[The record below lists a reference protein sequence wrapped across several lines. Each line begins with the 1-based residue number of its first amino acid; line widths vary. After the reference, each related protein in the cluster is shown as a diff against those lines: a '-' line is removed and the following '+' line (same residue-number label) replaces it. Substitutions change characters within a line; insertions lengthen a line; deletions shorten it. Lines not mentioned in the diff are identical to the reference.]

1 MNSNQKKSNWIFL
14 CAVLQL
20 ASGLQGFAA
29 GPLPPRTP
37 AAVHFPVSGEGMED
51 PKMRKEAVDQ
61 LRQTEKDRRENVHAW
76 GQQLGLP
83 LREVRPDGGG
93 RELMDV
99 DGEQPLYY
107 ATCNANAGIS
117 SGANRLWVAPYGV
130 TGGRGVIGLWDGSS
144 ARTTHREFD
153 GRVTA
158 MDGSSATYDHS
169 THVAGTLCASGVVT
183 SAKGMAPGAQ
193 VDSYD
198 WNNDTSEMTERG
210 ASYPGERNAGTNML
224 YLSSHSYGYTAG
236 WYYTASTPTW
246 IWYGSGTTA
255 TGIEDDFGKYS
266 SYTRDVDA
274 LTYSLPYYLPFWA
287 AGNDRTDNP
296 SAGSSVYL
304 SPTTTT
310 INYYDAASHPGGDGT
325 YRGGY
330 DTISFHALAKNVVTI
345 GAVGDAVSGGV
356 RSLAG
361 ATMQSFS
368 SWGPT
373 DDGRIKPDLVANG
386 ASLYS
391 TSYSSDSAYT
401 TMSGTSMATPSAAG
415 TAHLLGN
422 LFSVLFTNQF
432 MRASTLKA
440 LLIHTADDL
449 GLAGPD
455 YQYGWGLINAT
466 NAAVLLRAYKT
477 TSGARQITEDHLST
491 SRTAVQIAF
500 VWDGVSPIKATLC
513 WTDPAGAS
521 TTSGDSRTARLVNNL
536 DLRVI
541 GPSGTVYQP
550 WVMPFVGL
558 WTTNAM
564 SAAATTGSN
573 YTDNVEQV
581 LVSSPGVAGTYTARV
596 TYAGTLTNGDQ
607 PFSLILSGSATNVTL
622 SAPQITG
629 ASARGSGTQLFT
641 LTGGSNL
648 LLGGTVSL
656 SKEGATDIVGEGVQA
671 FGDTALARIDT
682 TAADVGFWNLV
693 YTNPDGKIAVVTNA
707 AIVRASLWTENFE
720 TNDLAGR
727 GWTFLSTT
735 GTSAWGL
742 STAGGAVSG
751 TQALFSVG
759 SSVTSDTSAV
769 SPGIPISVRAS
780 ALVFSFMQKRAFTDS
795 ADGGVLE
802 LAVDS
807 EAWVNVTNA
816 ASGATFVLNGYNAT
830 LTSTTQNTASPLGK
844 IAAWSGSSSG
854 FEEVQVALTNT
865 VRFAGHTL
873 YIRWRMG
880 TSKRTA
886 SPGWTIDDG
895 VLLGVVP
902 PSKATLMLIR

>member
-1 MNSNQKKSNWIFL
+1 MNVNQKKYYGFAVW
-14 CAVLQL
+14 AVLQL
-20 ASGLQGFAA
+20 AGGLQGFAA
-29 GPLPPRTP
+29 DPLPPRTP
-37 AAVHFPVSGEGMED
+37 AAVHFPISGERMQD
-51 PKMRKEAVDQ
+51 PQIRGETVDQ
-61 LRQTEKDRRENVHAW
+61 LRQTEKERRENVRAW
-76 GQQLGLP
+76 GLQRGLP
-83 LREVRPDGGG
+83 LREFRPDGGG
-93 RELMDV
+93 RELIDV

-117 SGANRLWVAPYGV
+117 SGANQLWVAPYGM
-130 TGGRGVIGLWDGSS
+130 TGSRGAIGLWDASS
-144 ARTTHREFD
+144 ARTTHREFG

-169 THVAGTLCASGVVT
+169 THVAGTLCASGVD
-183 SAKGMAPGAQ
+183 SAAKGMAPSAQ

-198 WNNDTSEMTERG
+198 WTSDTSEMTGRG
-210 ASYPGERNAGTNML
+210 ASYPGESRAGTNML
-224 YLSSHSYGYTAG
+224 YLSSHSYGGSAG

-255 TGIEDDFGKYS
+255 ADIEDDFGKYN
-266 SYTRDVDA
+266 SYARDIDA

-287 AGNDRTDNP
+287 AGNDRSDNP
-296 SAGSSVYL
+296 AAGSSVYL
-304 SPTTTT
+304 SPLATVITP
-310 INYYDAASHPGGDGT
+310 YDSASCPKGDGT

-345 GAVGDAVSGGV
+345 GAVGDAVSGGI

-361 ATMQSFS
+361 ATMTSFS
-368 SWGPT
+368 SWGPA

-386 ASLYS
+386 ASVKS
-391 TSYSSDSAYT
+391 SSYSSDSGYS

-415 TAHLLGN
+415 TTHLLAN
-422 LFSVLFTNQF
+422 FFSMLFTNQY
-432 MRASTLKA
+432 MRASTVKA
-440 LLIHTADDL
+440 LLIHTADDV
-449 GLAGPD
+449 GRAGPD

-466 NAAVLLRAYKT
+466 HAAVLLRAYKT

-491 SRTAVQIAF
+491 SRTEVQIAF
-500 VWDGVSPIKATLC
+500 TWDGVSPIKATLC

-564 SAAATTGSN
+564 FVAATVGSN

-581 LVSSPGVAGTYTARV
+581 LVASPGVAGTYTARV

-607 PFSLILSGSATNVTL
+607 PFSLILSGGATNVTMT
-622 SAPQITG
+622 APQIAG
-629 ASARGSGTQLFT
+629 ATASGSGVQLFT
-641 LTGGSNL
+641 LTGSNL
-648 LLGGTVSL
+648 LLGGTATL
-656 SKEGATDIVGEGVQA
+656 AKEGADDIPGNGVQA
-671 FGDTALARIDT
+671 FGNTALVRIDT
-682 TAADVGFWNLV
+682 SSAGVGLWNLV
-693 YTNPDGKIAVVTNA
+693 YTNPDGKSAVVTNA
-707 AIVRASLWTENFE
+707 VIVRAPLWSEHFE
-720 TNDLAGR
+720 THDLADR
-727 GWTFLSTT
+727 GWTFLSTA
-735 GTSAWGL
+735 GTSVWGL
-742 STAGGAVSG
+742 SDAGGFVSG
-751 TQALFSVG
+751 TQALFSAG
-759 SSVTSDTSAV
+759 NAATSDTSAV

-795 ADGGVLE
+795 ADGGILE

-816 ASGATFVLNGYNAT
+816 ASGAMFVLNGYNAT

-865 VRFAGHTL
+865 LRFAGHTL
-873 YIRWRMG
+873 HIRWRMG

-886 SPGWTIDDG
+886 STGWTIDDG